1 MWCELENR
9 TDRSRT
15 WCVDIQVPTPCV
27 TEASRIKG
35 GWKSRVRHVLK
46 ELTILNGRWG
56 GLGPSGNHLISSPRL
71 LGKLGHNLALSEKQV
86 FPISS
91 CFSLCYENDQG
102 LKESCVCWAAIW
114 STHPTSVGE
123 TAQEPSPVFMMGWLC
138 RDKLSG
144 SKQACQ
150 FTEKAANQL
159 SLFCTTLSL
168 EFYPKDMKTGDWYH
182 LSFLLSNTMEL
193 RFSESQGKNVIRVTE
208 IRRKKM

>member
-1 MWCELENR
+1 MEEQGETRLKRINNSER
-9 TDRSRT
+9 AVGRIGAKRESPH
-15 WCVDIQVPTPCV
+15 ILS
-27 TEASRIKG
+27 EAS
-35 GWKSRVRHVLK
+35 W
-46 ELTILNGRWG
+46 EAWAQ
-56 GLGPSGNHLISSPRL
+56 
-71 LGKLGHNLALSEKQV
+71 LALSEKQV

-168 EFYPKDMKTGDWYH
+168 EFYPKDMKTGD
-182 LSFLLSNTMEL
+182 
-193 RFSESQGKNVIRVTE
+193 
-208 IRRKKM
+208 